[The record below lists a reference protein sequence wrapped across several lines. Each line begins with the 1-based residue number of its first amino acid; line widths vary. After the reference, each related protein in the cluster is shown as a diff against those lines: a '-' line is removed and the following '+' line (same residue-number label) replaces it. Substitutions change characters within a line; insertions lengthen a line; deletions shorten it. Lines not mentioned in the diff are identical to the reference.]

1 MQERKGNEEGER
13 RKTVKLVGDV
23 IDPRTTENVS
33 IDRENSATTHKRSN
47 FWIRVEDKTGSDN
60 GG

>member
-1 MQERKGNEEGER
+1 MQQRKGNEKEKGE
-13 RKTVKLVGDV
+13 TVKLVGDV
-23 IDPRTTENVS
+23 IDPRTIENVG

-47 FWIRVEDKTGSDN
+47 CWIRVGDKTGSDN